1 MTIKVIATIEIA
13 AGGEDYA
20 NQYFAATMPLL
31 EQARAEIID
40 QMTVDHAIVGDRVGA
55 QIFVVLYPDIAA
67 LNSVFESDAYKQ
79 IIPTRD
85 KAFSKYSINVIKN
98 DP

>member
-13 AGGEDYA
+13 DEVEAG
-20 NQYFAATMPLL
+20 QYFAATMPLL
-31 EQARAEIID
+31 EAAGAEIID
-40 QMTVDHAIVGDRVGA
+40 QMTVDHAVVGERVGA
-55 QIFVVLYPDIAA
+55 QIFVVIYPDMAA
-67 LNSVFESDAYKQ
+67 LNSVFESQAYKNV
-79 IIPTRD
+79 IPVRD